1 MKKTKVFKFLSF
13 SVCIVLIAAMALFTI
28 GCNDNTTNPDL
39 SSSMGQ
45 TSQKVNV
52 KKIGTGDTKFG
63 FTVIDS
69 NGVESKFEVSTDRK
83 TVGAALGELGLISGE
98 QGAYG
103 LNVLTVNGET
113 VIYDIDGKY
122 WAFYIDGEYAVTGV
136 DSTDVTAG
144 AEYCFKVE

>member
-1 MKKTKVFKFLSF
+1 MKRPIILKLLSF
-13 SVCIVLIAAMALFTI
+13 SVCIVLIAAMALFTV
-28 GCNDNTTNPDL
+28 GCNDNTTNPDI
-39 SSSMGQ
+39 SSGEAQ
-45 TSQKVNV
+45 ASQKANV

-69 NGVESKFEVSTDRK
+69 NGVETRFEVNTNRK

-98 QGAYG
+98 QGPYG
-103 LNVLTVNGET
+103 LSVLTVNGET
-113 VIYDIDGKY
+113 VIYDIDQKY